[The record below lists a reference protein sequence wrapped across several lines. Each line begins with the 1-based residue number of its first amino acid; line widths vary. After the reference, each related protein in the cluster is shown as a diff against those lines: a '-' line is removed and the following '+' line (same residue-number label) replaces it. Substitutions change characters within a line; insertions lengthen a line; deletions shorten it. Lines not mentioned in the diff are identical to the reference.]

1 MPTSTHHDESVR
13 PPRERFVPSSWRP
26 VFIMLLLVLSLGAV
40 FGNQH
45 YRNVFF
51 IGMLLTVAVIATL
64 RKKGAGR

>member
-1 MPTSTHHDESVR
+1 MPTSTHPDHSPEPD
-13 PPRERFVPSSWRP
+13 RERFMSSRWRS
-26 VFIMLLLVLSLGAV
+26 VFIMLLLMLSLGAV